1 MQYSI
6 NIKTLC
12 LNFVSSENA
21 NSGLIYISLSTV
33 DLHSADRCGFYI
45 ILLILYQVST
55 LLVGLYI
62 LVKCERRSVKF
73 MLTVNLQA
81 II

>member
-6 NIKTLC
+6 NIKTLR

-33 DLHSADRCGFYI
+33 DLCPADRSGFYI
-45 ILLILYQVST
+45 VLLILYQVST

-62 LVKCERRSVKF
+62 LVKCERISVKF
-73 MLTVNLQA
+73 MLTVNLQT

>member
-21 NSGLIYISLSTV
+21 NSGLISLSTV
-33 DLHSADRCGFYI
+33 DLYPAGRCGLYI

-55 LLVGLYI
+55 LLVYN
-62 LVKCERRSVKF
+62 LVKCERSSVKF
-73 MLTVNLQA
+73 MLKVDLQA

>member
-12 LNFVSSENA
+12 FVSPENA
-21 NSGLIYISLSTV
+21 NSGLICISLSTV
-33 DLHSADRCGFYI
+33 DLYPADRCGFYI

-55 LLVGLYI
+55 LQVYI
-62 LVKCERRSVKF
+62 LVKCERSSVKF